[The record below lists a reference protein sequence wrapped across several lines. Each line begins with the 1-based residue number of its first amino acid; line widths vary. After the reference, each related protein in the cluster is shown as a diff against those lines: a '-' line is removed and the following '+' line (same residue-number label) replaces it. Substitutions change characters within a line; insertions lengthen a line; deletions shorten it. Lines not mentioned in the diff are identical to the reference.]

1 MKTRLVVPTTAL
13 IFLLV
18 GCGGGDG
25 GPSGAETPGA
35 EQTAPEATA
44 QVSRADPKT
53 CLADAGLGP
62 EDSGIF
68 IIGSAGTNVEA
79 LGVRLEAG
87 RTLLYVFDDVE
98 SASSQAEFAVD
109 QGGYQEGTATGNV
122 AIAFEFAPSQSE
134 RDQLDACIT
143 G

>member
-1 MKTRLVVPTTAL
+1 M
-13 IFLLV
+13 

-25 GPSGAETPGA
+25 GERLSGQEPQGAQQATPETGP
-35 EQTAPEATA
+35 
-44 QVSRADPKT
+44 QVSRADLKA

-62 EDSGIF
+62 EDSGVF

-79 LGVRLEAG
+79 IGVVLDQAG
-87 RTLLYVFDDVE
+87 RTLLYVFDDAE
-98 SASSQAEFAVD
+98 SASSQAQFAED

-122 AIAFEFAPSQSE
+122 AIAFEFGPSPSE
-134 RDQLDACIT
+134 RGQINACIT